1 MTSPTCA
8 RRGLTLIELMVALA
22 ISGIAISAGYTALG
36 TLIDRRG
43 AVDDVTADVTRAW
56 TVRTT
61 LTSWIEEARANAPG
75 AFRALDARRDD
86 IPDDDFS
93 FVTSA
98 RTPLGDGE
106 TAVHLHIARDSA
118 GVALALVADLAEWRG
133 TRRMTVVV
141 DSAVAGL
148 DVRFRSGFVRR
159 GEWLTSWISSSL
171 LPNAVELRLISS
183 PSLGLD
189 ALLREPVLVVLGGV

>member
-1 MTSPTCA
+1 MNQSTRA
-8 RRGLTLIELMVALA
+8 RRGLTLIEVMVALA

-43 AVDDVTADVTRAW
+43 AVDDLTADVTRAW
-56 TVRTT
+56 TVRNT
-61 LTSWIEEARANAPG
+61 LASWVGEARANAPG
-75 AFRALDARRDD
+75 AFRALDARHGD
-86 IPDDDFS
+86 IPDDDFT
-93 FVTSA
+93 FVTTA

-106 TAVHLHIARDSA
+106 TAIRLRVARDSA
-118 GVALALVADLAEWRG
+118 GEPLGLVADLAEWRG

-159 GEWLTSWISSSL
+159 GEWLTSWISSTL
-171 LPNAVELRLISS
+171 LPNAVEIRLVPPASDA
-183 PSLGLD
+183 LH
-189 ALLREPVLVVLGGV
+189 ALLREPVLVVLGGA